1 MRACDFLVTK
11 PSELAFY
18 PVPKLFIR
26 RIGGHE
32 MWGAIHSADLG
43 DGSQEC
49 ESPEYACAMIN
60 QIMENPN
67 IELRMCE
74 NIIKNNKDGIYN
86 GAYEAVKLA
95 VQDSE

>member
-1 MRACDFLVTK
+1 
-11 PSELAFY
+11 
-18 PVPKLFIR
+18 
-26 RIGGHE
+26 

-74 NIIKNNKDGIYN
+74 NIIKNNKNGIYN

-95 VQDSE
+95 VQASE